1 VTTNFMLPHYQVLDI
16 WAWSREVDVV
26 AIDHYLDSAGQEGHQ
41 DIAFGADRARSFNGG
56 RPWILMEQ
64 STSLIY
70 QRDRILTKEPGR
82 MLRDSVGYL
91 ARGSDS
97 VMFFQW
103 RASPAGAEMFHPA
116 MVPHAGPDT
125 RIFGEVCEL
134 GQAVS
139 RLGEVVGSVVSADVA
154 LFWDADSWWALQV
167 RGIPLA
173 DVAYLDLVRADHAAL
188 WRAGVVCDFVHP
200 LGDLA
205 RYRLVFATA
214 AYLISDEGARALRD
228 YVEGG
233 GHVVMSFG
241 GGMVDSSH
249 HARLGGYPGP
259 LRDVFGIRV
268 EEFRPLAP
276 GQAVPLTAVPLT
288 AEGLAGDGLAGDGLA
303 GEGSHGTVW
312 SELLRCEGAE
322 VLASYAE
329 GALAG
334 HPAVTRNSFGAG
346 TAWYVSTQLD
356 EDSRDRLFTRAA
368 AQAGVGPVVDGVRPG
383 VEIVR
388 RRGDGGRSWLFVL
401 NHTPDPA
408 VIKASGMELLSGRPV
423 DGHLAVR
430 SGDAAVLREQNP
442 GGQDPLD

>member
-1 VTTNFMLPHYQVLDI
+1 
-16 WAWSREVDVV
+16 
-26 AIDHYLDSAGQEGHQ
+26 
-41 DIAFGADRARSFNGG
+41 
-56 RPWILMEQ
+56 MEQ

-82 MLRDSVGYL
+82 MLRDSVAYL

-125 RIFGEVCEL
+125 RIFREVCEL
-134 GQAVS
+134 GSAVS
-139 RLGEVVGSVVSADVA
+139 RLGEVVGSTVAAEVS
-154 LFWDADSWWALQV
+154 LLWDADSWWALEN

-173 DVAYLDLVRADHAAL
+173 EVGYLDLVRADHAAL

-200 LGDLA
+200 DGDLS
-205 RYRLVFATA
+205 RYRLIFATA
-214 AYLISDEGARALRD
+214 AYLISDEGAWALRQ
-228 YVEGG
+228 YVEAG

-241 GGMVDSSH
+241 GGMVDSQH
-249 HARLGGYPGP
+249 HARLGGGPGA

-268 EEFRPLAP
+268 EEFRPLARGETVALAYEAAP
-276 GQAVPLTAVPLT
+276 LANGVVPRA
-288 AEGLAGDGLAGDGLA
+288 DGAAPMTRG
-303 GEGSHGTVW
+303 HGAMW
-312 SELLRCEGAE
+312 SEDLRTEGAD

-329 GALAG
+329 GPLAR

-356 EDSRDRLFTRAA
+356 EGARDRLFAGAA
-368 AQAGVGPVVDGVRPG
+368 AQAGAGPVIAGVPPG

-388 RRGDGGRSWLFVL
+388 RHGDGGRSWLFVL
-401 NHTPDPA
+401 NHTSAAA
-408 VIKASGMELLSGRPV
+408 VVEASGVELLSGQPA
-423 DGHLAVR
+423 DGRLEVAPGAV
-430 SGDAAVLREQNP
+430 AVLREH
-442 GGQDPLD
+442 GSGAAASGTDPSRD